1 MTIYKNK
8 NYWALL
14 AFNFCQNNFRLD
26 FWEKCLPN
34 NKIQALHLLHQARQ
48 LSHPLQDRLALRNHR
63 YPHKEQRRT
72 RLTHH
77 RRQLSSLMAP
87 KKHLRQQMCPL
98 KARLRQITRQRHQ
111 KAPLRSPP
119 AVNKLKPSLQKTRQR
134 ALLPN
139 SRQQS
144 LHKVPLSLVHLRRS
158 NLMS

>member
-1 MTIYKNK
+1 MSIYKNK
-8 NYWALL
+8 NYWALF
-14 AFNFCQNNFRLD
+14 AFNICQNNFRLNIC
-26 FWEKCLPN
+26 EKCLPN
-34 NKIQALHLLHQARQ
+34 NRIQALHLLLQAHQ
-48 LSHPLQDRLALRNHR
+48 LSHPPQDRMALRSQMCPR
-63 YPHKEQRRT
+63 KELRPT

-87 KKHLRQQMCPL
+87 KKHLRQQMRPL
-98 KARLRQITRQRHQ
+98 KARLRQITRRRHQ
-111 KAPLRSPP
+111 KAPLRSPL
-119 AVNKLKPSLQKTRQR
+119 AVNKLKPSPQKTRQR

>member
-1 MTIYKNK
+1 MSIYKNK
-8 NYWALL
+8 NYWALF
-14 AFNFCQNNFRLD
+14 AFNFLSKQLQTQLLR
-26 FWEKCLPN
+26 KCLPN
-34 NKIQALHLLHQARQ
+34 NRIQALHLLHQARQ

-63 YPHKEQRRT
+63 YPHKEQRQT

-111 KAPLRSPP
+111 KPPLRSPP
-119 AVNKLKPSLQKTRQR
+119 AVNKLKPR